1 MKKMLLKRMTVA
13 VLAAAMV
20 AVLPGAVAGAEG
32 DGEEI
37 VLRFSWWGSESR
49 HEATLEAL
57 EKYHELNPNVTIEGE
72 YSSFDTYY
80 QKLVTQFAG
89 GTAPDII
96 QIDQPW
102 ISDFAGQGE
111 FFENLNDYGDIIDI
125 TKFEQDYLEGWCMNG
140 DRLEA
145 LPLGLNG
152 YTLMYNKN
160 VIADL
165 GIDLDET
172 TQWTWNDLIE
182 AGKLYKEK
190 YPDGVFLH
198 TDTNTLER
206 NIFKPYLIQQY
217 GGYFINPDYTMAFT
231 KENLIAAY
239 EFLLELQELGLI
251 QPLNETAA
259 FEGKID
265 QNPAWVNGE
274 AALCIRWASDLQ
286 QLMNDN
292 VDIGVARLPVSE
304 DAKETAINC
313 KPSMVAAIYSGS
325 QYKEE
330 AAKFIAWMT
339 TSEEGIATLADC
351 RGIPATED
359 ARTQLL
365 NEEKLNGEMVEAIN
379 IAIAN
384 AGTPQNGLSD
394 NAEITSI
401 SQDVMSKVLFEK
413 ITPEEGAD
421 ELIKRVGEKL
431 ESLKTNS

>member
-1 MKKMLLKRMTVA
+1 MKKRLCKKMTMT
-13 VLAAAMV
+13 VLAAVMAIG
-20 AVLPGAVAGAEG
+20 LPGAAAAAE

-49 HEATLEAL
+49 HEATLAAL
-57 EKYHELNPNVTIEGE
+57 ERYHELNPNVTIEGE

-89 GTAPDII
+89 ETAPDII

-111 FFENLNDYGDIIDI
+111 FFEDLNDYSDLIDI
-125 TKFEQDYLEGWCMNG
+125 EKFEQDYLAGWCMNG

-152 YTLMYNKN
+152 YTMMYNKN
-160 VIADL
+160 VISEL

-182 AGKLYKEK
+182 AGKVYKEK

-231 KENLIAAY
+231 KENLVNAY

-265 QNPAWVNGE
+265 QNPVWVNGE

-292 VDIGVARLPVSE
+292 VDIKVARLPVSE

-325 QYKEE
+325 KYKEE

-339 TSEEGIATLADC
+339 TSEEGISILADC

-365 NEEKLNGEMVEAIN
+365 DEEKMNSEMVEAID

-384 AGTPQNGLSD
+384 AGTPQNGVSD

-401 SQDVMSKVLFEK
+401 SEDVMSKVLFEK
-413 ITPEEGAD
+413 LTPEEGAD
-421 ELIKRVGEKL
+421 ELIRRVGEKL
-431 ESLKTNS
+431 ESLKVSG